1 MPANNTEIEK
11 RLWDAADELRANSKL
26 KSSEYSIPVLGLI
39 FLRYADIKFARA
51 EAEFATVETFQA
63 ASPQP
68 RRRQVSKLD
77 YQARGVM
84 FMPEAGRWSGLMRLP
99 EGANIGKAI
108 NDAMRTIEEQNDDLK
123 DILPK
128 TYNRLDNSV
137 LVTLLKTF
145 NSIPIDIE
153 GDAFGKIYEY
163 FLGKFAMSEGQKGG
177 EFFTPTPIVKLIA
190 EVIEPYH
197 GLIYDPACGSGG
209 MFVQSAAFVERHQ
222 QDPSREISIYG
233 QERVAETVRLCKMNL
248 AVHGLAGDIRQGNSY
263 YEDLHN
269 APGRFDFVMAN
280 PPFNVDRVDKERLK
294 DDTRRFPFGMPR
306 ADNANYLWIQLFYSS
321 LSARGRAGFVMAN
334 SASDARLSELEIRKS
349 LIEAEAVDVMM
360 AVGSN
365 FFYTVTLPCTLWFLD
380 MGKADLS
387 PRSSPPAPL
396 LQGERGQAPFP
407 GREGRGVRSKDTVLF
422 IDARNIYN
430 QLDRAH
436 REWTPTQI
444 GLIASL
450 VRLYRGEDLN
460 GFVFNAADYPQLV
473 PAQIA
478 TLQSAIE
485 NQQYADV
492 PGLCKV
498 ATRTEIEAQGWS
510 LNPGRYVGV
519 SARGDDGF
527 DFAEQLEELNEEL
540 ELLNSEAHE
549 LEEKIAENVGKLLG
563 L

>member
-1 MPANNTEIEK
+1 MAISNNTEIEK
-11 RLWDAADELRANSKL
+11 RLWEAADELRANSKL
-26 KSSEYSIPVLGLI
+26 KSSEYSVPVLGLI
-39 FLRYADIKFARA
+39 FLRYADAKFERA
-51 EAEFATVETFQA
+51 DKELKAQQTTG
-63 ASPQP
+63 
-68 RRRQVSKLD
+68 RQQLSKLH

-84 FMPEAGRWSGLMRLP
+84 YIPEAGRWSGLMRLP
-99 EGANIGKAI
+99 EGSNIGKAI
-108 NDAMRTIEEQNDDLK
+108 NDAMRAIEDENDDLK
-123 DILPK
+123 DVLPK
-128 TYNRLDNSV
+128 TYNRMDNSV

-145 NSIPIDIE
+145 NSIPMEIE

-209 MFVQSAAFVERHQ
+209 MFVQSAAFVARHQ

-233 QERVAETVRLCKMNL
+233 LERVAETARLCRMNL

-263 YEDLHN
+263 YEDLHQ
-269 APGRFDFVMAN
+269 ACGRYDFVMAN

-321 LSARGRAGFVMAN
+321 LSSPSTDRSGGRAGFVMAN
-334 SASDARLSELEIRKS
+334 SASDARQSELEIRKG
-349 LIEAEAVDVMM
+349 LVEAGAVDVMV
-360 AVGSN
+360 AVGGN

-380 MGKADLS
+380 KGKSDLTPNPS
-387 PRSSPPAPL
+387 PERR
-396 LQGERGQAPFP
+396 GEQAPFP

-422 IDARNIYN
+422 LDARNIYT

-436 REWTPTQI
+436 REWTPEQI
-444 GLIASL
+444 GLLASL

-460 GFVFNAADYPQLV
+460 GFVFNGADYPQLA
-473 PAQIA
+473 PAQISI
-478 TLQSAIE
+478 LQSAFSDQLYM
-485 NQQYADV
+485 NV

-498 ATRTEIEAQGWS
+498 ATRTEIETQGWS

-519 SARGDDGF
+519 SVRGGDGF
-527 DFAEQLEELNEEL
+527 DFAERLEELNEEL
-540 ELLNSEAHE
+540 ELLNVEAHE
-549 LEEKIAENVGKLLG
+549 LEERIAENVIFILESGNE
-563 L
+563 

>member
-1 MPANNTEIEK
+1 MAISNTTEIEK
-11 RLWDAADELRANSKL
+11 RLWEAADELRANSKL
-26 KSSEYSIPVLGLI
+26 KPSEYSVPVLGLI
-39 FLRYADIKFARA
+39 FLRYADAKFAKA
-51 EAEFATVETFQA
+51 EAALKGKQM
-63 ASPQP
+63 SG
-68 RRRQVSKLD
+68 RQQISKLH
-77 YQARGVM
+77 YQAQGVM
-84 FMPEAGRWSGLMRLP
+84 YIPEAGRWSGLMRLP
-99 EGANIGKAI
+99 EGSNIGKAI
-108 NDAMRTIEEQNDDLK
+108 NDAMRAIEDENDDLK
-123 DILPK
+123 DVLPK
-128 TYNRLDNSV
+128 TYNRMDNSV

-145 NSIPIDIE
+145 NSIPINIE

-209 MFVQSAAFVERHQ
+209 MFVQSAAFVERHKK
-222 QDPSREISIYG
+222 DPSREISIYG
-233 QERVAETVRLCKMNL
+233 LERVAETARLCRMNL

-263 YEDLHN
+263 YEDLHQ
-269 APGRFDFVMAN
+269 ACGRYDFVMAN

-321 LSARGRAGFVMAN
+321 LSPSGRAGFVMAN
-334 SASDARLSELEIRKS
+334 SASDARQSELEIRKQ
-349 LIEAEAVDVMM
+349 LVQAGAVDVMV

-380 MGKADLS
+380 KGKTKNLT
-387 PRSSPPAPL
+387 PALPSA
-396 LQGERGQAPFP
+396 GTPFP
-407 GREGRGVRSKDTVLF
+407 SREGGRGDRSDTVLF
-422 IDARNIYN
+422 IDARNLYN

-436 REWTPTQI
+436 REWTSEQI
-444 GLIASL
+444 GLLASL

-460 GFVFNAADYPQLV
+460 GFTFNASDYPQLA
-473 PAQIA
+473 PAQVDM
-478 TLQSAIE
+478 LQSAFDTR
-485 NQQYADV
+485 QYADV

-519 SARGDDGF
+519 SARGDDDF
-527 DFAEQLEELNEEL
+527 DFAERLEALNEEL
-540 ELLNSEAHE
+540 ELLNAEAHE
-549 LEEKIAENVGKLLG
+549 LEECIAENVGNILNTL
-563 L
+563 